1 MSKTLPL
8 VSAALLAVVAALPL
22 PGLCASAAETENDRW
37 NLADLYASA
46 DAWKADSAKV
56 DTQLKDLEACKGKL
70 GGSAKHFQ
78 ACLDLYG
85 DVMKRYVRL
94 SNYANQFHD
103 QDTSNSLGQD
113 LSQKAAVLGSK
124 LDEAGSFVRP
134 EILAMGHAKI
144 DQFVKEDKALGVYRH
159 LLDQILRAAPHTLD
173 AQGEGIV
180 AQFGLTADDA
190 QSTYDILSNADMP
203 WPTVTLSDG
212 TQVKLDQQ
220 NYTKYRAAANRED
233 RKKVFDAFWGE
244 WKNFEH
250 TYGVTFYDMLKKDA
264 VYTKVRKY
272 PDSVTRALDG
282 DKLPPAVYD
291 MLIKQTRENLPTL
304 HRYFKIRAKILGIDQ
319 LHYYDMYPALVKSD
333 LKYPVEEGKQ
343 LMLDAVQPLGPDY
356 VAAMTDALKHRWM
369 DVYPRGH
376 KHPGAYMNGTSYD
389 IHPYLLLNYNDD
401 YESVSTLAHEWGHA
415 MHSYMANHNQAYIN
429 SDYPIFTAE
438 IASTTNEALL
448 LEHMLK
454 IAKNDDERM
463 LYLGAAL
470 ENLRTTFF
478 RQAMF
483 ADFER
488 EVHSRV
494 DKGESLTGE
503 DVTRIYGD
511 ILKLYHGDK
520 EGVVKIDE
528 PYTMEWAYIPHF
540 YNQFYVFQYATSIS
554 AGSMFATEI
563 LKGTPDARERYL
575 NVLRSGGSAYPYE
588 LVKAAGVDLASPAPY
603 QAIFARMNAIMDEIE
618 AIQARQKK

>member
-8 VSAALLAVVAALPL
+8 VSIALLAVAAALPL
-22 PGLCASAAETENDRW
+22 PGLAAETENDRW
-37 NLADLYASA
+37 NLADLYANA
-46 DAWKADSAKV
+46 DAWKADSAK
-56 DTQLKDLEACKGKL
+56 TEAQAKEFEACKGKL
-70 GGSAKHFQ
+70 GQSAKRFQ
-78 ACLDLYG
+78 ACLDLNA
-85 DVMKRYVRL
+85 DIAKRYVRL
-94 SNYANQFHD
+94 STYASQFHD
-103 QDTSNSLGQD
+103 QDTGNSLGQD
-113 LSQKAAVLGSK
+113 LNQKAAILGSE
-124 LDEAGSFVRP
+124 LDEAVAFLRP
-134 EILAMGHAKI
+134 EILALGRAKI
-144 DQFVKEDKALGVYRH
+144 DKFVKEDKALEIYRH
-159 LLDQILRAAPHTLD
+159 MLDQILRAAPHTLD
-173 AQGEGIV
+173 AEGEGIV
-180 AQFGLTADDA
+180 AQFGLATDA
-190 QSTYDILSNADMP
+190 ASSVYDILSNADMP
-203 WPTVTLSDG
+203 WPTVKLSDG
-212 TQVKLDQQ
+212 TEIKLDQAA
-220 NYTKYRAAANRED
+220 YTKYRASDNRED
-233 RKKVFDAFWGE
+233 RKRVFDAFWGQ
-244 WKNFEH
+244 WKNFER
-250 TYGVTFYDMLKKDA
+250 TFGVTFYEMLKKDTA
-264 VYTKVRKY
+264 YTKVRKY
-272 PDSVTRALDG
+272 PDSLTRALDG

-304 HRYFKIRAKILGIDQ
+304 HRYFKIRAKILGIND

-356 VAAMTDALKHRWM
+356 VATMTEALKHRWM
-369 DVYPRGH
+369 DVYPRPR
-376 KHPGAYMNGTSYD
+376 KRSGAYMNGAAYD
-389 IHPYLLLNYNDD
+389 VHPYLLLNYNDD

-415 MHSYMANHNQAYIN
+415 MHSYLANHKQPYVNA
-429 SDYPIFTAE
+429 DYPIFTAE

-448 LEHMLK
+448 LDHMLK

-503 DVTRIYGD
+503 DITRIYGD
-511 ILKLYHGDK
+511 ILKLYNGDK
-520 EGVVKIDE
+520 EGVVKIDDL
-528 PYTMEWAYIPHF
+528 YATEWSYIPHF

-563 LKGTPDARERYL
+563 LKGDPGARERYL

-618 AIQARQKK
+618 AIQARKKQ